1 MLWGVG
7 MQVFFSSSRSE
18 SDAQNL
24 ASRRIVG
31 KGVLWEGAAELLLW
45 KLRRWI
51 EGAVDPGRIPNWP
64 ICVGQEV
71 LGDVAEETSFL

>member
-1 MLWGVG
+1 M
-7 MQVFFSSSRSE
+7 
-18 SDAQNL
+18 
-24 ASRRIVG
+24 
-31 KGVLWEGAAELLLW
+31 LWEGAAELLLW

>member
-1 MLWGVG
+1 MH
-7 MQVFFSSSRSE
+7 
-18 SDAQNL
+18 
-24 ASRRIVG
+24 RIWHLDVLFG
-31 KGVLWEGAAELLLW
+31 KGVLW

-51 EGAVDPGRIPNWP
+51 EGAVDPGRILNWP